1 MRPVIPGHPP
11 CATVVPIRTPTLAC
25 RAMPRADS
33 IIKLL
38 LVDNSV
44 DDAEQIISIL
54 RNGGIAV
61 RPARAGNEAE
71 LEAALEQQTP
81 DIIIADVA
89 CSGLPL
95 TRIHQMA
102 ERGGRDIVLLACG
115 SGLSQEAIVDAFRD
129 GARALVLRDSHEH
142 VQIIVRREF
151 EALLMRRS
159 VRRLEASL
167 RESERRCEALLD
179 SSREPIAFVH
189 EGMHV
194 RANKAYLE
202 MFGYDEFED
211 VEGMSILDMIAPADA
226 GDFKTLLQRL
236 SKGEKPPQR
245 LNLRARRSDESTFD
259 ATMEFAEASYEG
271 EPCQQITFRRQIA
284 DETLEQE
291 LGVLR
296 SKDLITDLFNRQYL
310 LNAIQ
315 EGVDAAANGRLEQ
328 ALLLIEPDDF
338 KRVLDAVGIGN
349 TDVLLGDLAN
359 VLREHLAEAD
369 IAGRIGDHTFG
380 VLSVGRGADATQQL
394 AEKLR
399 NAFAE
404 RIFDIG
410 KQSIS
415 LTASVGGTLIGEKN
429 ANAAAVLDVANGAL
443 RAAQGEGG
451 NRVRLVDPSEKDK
464 AAAEE
469 TRRWIDAIDHALANN
484 GFVLYYQPI
493 ISLHGAEGDYYE
505 ILLRMAGPKG
515 EILPGQFLP
524 IAERNGR
531 MPAIDRWVISNAIRA
546 IAERERAGHKTT
558 FFVKLTPQS
567 LDDQTLLP
575 WIAQQLK
582 NARQRGDSLVFEMP
596 ESKVVTSLKP
606 ARAFAKGLEQIHCGF
621 ALEQFGSGLNSFQL
635 LKHIPAQY
643 LKIDRNYMAELPKHK
658 ENQDKVKEICDQAH
672 HAGKLTVAEFVED
685 AASMSILFSCGVNFV
700 QGNFLQEPEKI
711 LSHG

>member
-1 MRPVIPGHPP
+1 M
-11 CATVVPIRTPTLAC
+11 T
-25 RAMPRADS
+25 RADN

-38 LVDNSV
+38 LINDSV
-44 DDAEQIISIL
+44 DDAEQVISIL

-61 RPARAGNEAE
+61 RPARATNEAE
-71 LEAALEQQTP
+71 LEAALQQSTP
-81 DIIIADVA
+81 DLVVFDLASKELSITQVCNAA
-89 CSGLPL
+89 S
-95 TRIHQMA
+95 A
-102 ERGGRDIVLLACG
+102 GGRDITVIA
-115 SGLSQEAIVDAFRD
+115 SGREMSEDMVVGAYRD
-129 GARALVLRDSHEH
+129 GARAVMLRNSHEH
-142 VQIIVRREF
+142 VQMVVRREF
-151 EALLMRRS
+151 EALTMRRG

-179 SSREPIAFVH
+179 SSRDPIAFVH

-202 MFGYDEFED
+202 MFGFEDFED
-211 VEGMSILDMIAPADA
+211 VEGMSILDMIAPDDAD
-226 GDFKTLLQRL
+226 DFKALLKKL

-245 LNLRARRSDESTFD
+245 LNLKAQRADGGTFN

-271 EPCQQITFRRQIA
+271 ELCHQITFRRQIA
-284 DETLEQE
+284 DEALERE
-291 LGVLR
+291 LDVLR
-296 SKDLITDLFNRQYL
+296 SKDLITDLYNRQHML
-310 LNAIQ
+310 TA
-315 EGVDAAANGRLEQ
+315 VDQAAALAANGTKDQ

-338 KRVLDAVGIGN
+338 KQVLDAVGLGN
-349 TDVLLGDLAN
+349 ADVLLGDLAN
-359 VLREHLAEAD
+359 LLRKHVGEQD
-369 IAGRIGDHTFG
+369 TAGRIGEHTFG
-380 VLSVGRGADATQQL
+380 VLLAGRNADAVQQL
-394 AEKLR
+394 AETLR
-399 NAFAE
+399 NAYSE
-404 RIFDIG
+404 RIFEIG

-415 LTASVGGTLIGEKN
+415 LTVTLGGTLIGEKN
-429 ANAAAVLDVANGAL
+429 ANSATILDVSNGAL
-443 RAAQGEGG
+443 RSAQGEGG
-451 NRVRLVDPSEKDK
+451 NRVRIVDPSEQDK
-464 AAAEE
+464 AAAET
-469 TRRWIDAIDHALANN
+469 TRRWIEAIDHALAND

-515 EILPGQFLP
+515 EILPAQFLP
-524 IAERNGR
+524 IAERTGR
-531 MPAIDRWVISNAIRA
+531 MPAIDRWVIANAIRA

-567 LDDQTLLP
+567 LEDQTLLP

-582 NARQRGDSLVFEMP
+582 TSRQRGDALVFEMP

-635 LKHIPAQY
+635 LKHIPAHY
-643 LKIDRNYMAELPKHK
+643 LKIDRNFMADLPKHK
-658 ENQDKVKEICDQAH
+658 DNQDRIKEICDQAH

-711 LSHG
+711 LSHAAA